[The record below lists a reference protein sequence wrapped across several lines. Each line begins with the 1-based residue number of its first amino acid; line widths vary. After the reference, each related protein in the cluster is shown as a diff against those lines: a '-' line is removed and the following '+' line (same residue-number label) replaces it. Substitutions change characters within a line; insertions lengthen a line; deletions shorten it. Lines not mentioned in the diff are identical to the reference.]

1 MNSDETE
8 TVNRDPFSE
17 SDSQS
22 APLPSL
28 IGTRIGS
35 FTLRRIIGSGGM
47 GTVYEAQQEQPRRRV
62 AIKMM
67 KPRKGEEP
75 IAMREGLVLATVGS
89 VADSPLIPRS
99 TLTPP

>member
-1 MNSDETE
+1 MWEKLPEELTSS
-8 TVNRDPFSE
+8 FSF
-17 SDSQS
+17 SKV
-22 APLPSL
+22 
-28 IGTRIGS
+28 IGRGS
-35 FTLRRIIGSGGM
+35 FGVVVLAESKDESFWMDNCDVTGNRLRCNEGEEL
-47 GTVYEAQQEQPRRRV
+47 TKV
-62 AIKMM
+62 AVKMM